1 MTEYRKTIPPA
12 MKMYQLRR
20 FSFGKATSFAP
31 IIKGIRKFPNHRRY
45 RRRQKEEDHHQAMQ
59 SEHPVVRGRF
69 DERALRFDQVQAH
82 ESCCRAADEEK
93 ESNRSEVQPGD
104 PFVIRGEK
112 PGFPSVPG
120 VEIMD
125 PRQNAD
131 FLHCLTHG
139 FATFRP
145 SASDFASDLM

>member
-1 MTEYRKTIPPA
+1 
-12 MKMYQLRR
+12 MKMYQLSR

-31 IIKGIRKFPNHRRY
+31 IIKGMRKLPSTAGIEGARKKKIITRPCRVNILLYVDGSMREPCGSIRFKRIR
-45 RRRQKEEDHHQAMQ
+45 
-59 SEHPVVRGRF
+59 
-69 DERALRFDQVQAH
+69 
-82 ESCCRAADEEK
+82 
-93 ESNRSEVQPGD
+93 VQPGD

-112 PGFPSVPG
+112 PGFPSVTG

-139 FATFRP
+139 FAAFRS
-145 SASDFASDLM
+145 SASGFASD

>member
-1 MTEYRKTIPPA
+1 MIRRPPRST
-12 MKMYQLRR
+12 L
-20 FSFGKATSFAP
+20 
-31 IIKGIRKFPNHRRY
+31 FPYTTLFR
-45 RRRQKEEDHHQAMQ
+45 
-59 SEHPVVRGRF
+59 SHPVVRGRF

-82 ESCCRAADEEK
+82 KSCCRAADEEK
-93 ESNRSEVQPGD
+93 EGNRSEVQPGD

-112 PGFPSVPG
+112 PGFPSVTG

-145 SASDFASDLM
+145 SASDFASDLMWAVSCRICSSLNCPWNVGMIGV